1 MRRARRRARPGAPPG
16 SVIVDPKAPKPR
28 MRVIAYGPERYVEK
42 EIADPDE
49 VRTLLNQW
57 PVCWINVDG
66 LGDAEL
72 LQRLAEIVR
81 LHPLAL
87 EDVVNLHQRAKVEAY
102 GEQAFIVT
110 HMVQL
115 KEQLG
120 IEQLSLYLG
129 ENFVVTFQQE
139 PEWDCLGP
147 VRERIRKGLS
157 QVRQRGS
164 GYLAYSLID
173 AVIDQY
179 FPVLESY
186 GERLEALED
195 QIVLRP
201 TQRRTSELHELKR
214 ELLHLRRIL
223 WPLRDALN
231 TLLRDPIPHIDAET
245 RVYLRDCYDH
255 MLRIL
260 DFVETDREVCS
271 DLMDLYLTSISNRM
285 NEVMK
290 VLTVI
295 ATIFIPLTF
304 IAGVYGMNFDTEVSP
319 WNMPELKWEYG
330 YPACLAVMLVI
341 AVGLLVYF
349 RRKGW
354 IGSAE
359 DRRAE
364 GESRST

>member
-1 MRRARRRARPGAPPG
+1 MGRRRSRPGAPPG
-16 SVIVDPKAPKPR
+16 SVIVDPQAPKPK

-42 EIADPDE
+42 EIVDPDD
-49 VRTLLNQW
+49 VRAFLDQW

-66 LGDAEL
+66 LGDAAL
-72 LQRLAEIVR
+72 LQGLAEIVR

-87 EDVVNLHQRAKVEAY
+87 EDVVNLHQRAKVEQY
-102 GEQAFIVT
+102 DEQTFIVT

-115 KEQLG
+115 REQLG

-129 ENFVVTFQQE
+129 KNFVVTFQQE
-139 PEWDCLGP
+139 PEWDCLEP
-147 VRERIRKGLS
+147 VRERIRKGYS
-157 QVRQRGS
+157 QMRQKGP

-173 AVIDQY
+173 AVIDHY

-186 GERLEALED
+186 GERLETVED
-195 QIVLRP
+195 QILLHP
-201 TQRRTSELHELKR
+201 NQQRMSELHEIKR
-214 ELLHLRRIL
+214 ELLNLRRVL

-255 MLRIL
+255 VLRIL

-285 NEVMK
+285 NEIMK
-290 VLTVI
+290 VLTVL

-319 WNMPELKWEYG
+319 WNMPELEWEYG

-341 AVGLLVYF
+341 TVGLLVYF

-354 IGSAE
+354 IGPAE
-359 DRRAE
+359 KTPDAH
-364 GESRST
+364 